1 MTYQWRSRRPTIV
14 ETHPSADVEDD
25 DIAANVADISTDD
38 GSQAATL
45 RAWQDA
51 QLDEANIQAEDNM
64 SRSQASASCAV
75 DDPGGSIDDLGGG
88 NTNDLGSYSSLATFT
103 TTSPK
108 TPASFLS
115 LRL

>member
-1 MTYQWRSRRPTIV
+1 MTYQWRSRRPKIL
-14 ETHPSADVEDD
+14 ETHPSADVDDD

-64 SRSQASASCAV
+64 PRSQASASYAV
-75 DDPGGSIDDLGGG
+75 GDSGGSIDDLGGG
-88 NTNDLGSYSSLATFT
+88 NTNDQ
-103 TTSPK
+103 
-108 TPASFLS
+108 
-115 LRL
+115 